1 MQVGSRIWILWGIV
15 NLVPG
20 ICSLSS
26 VPLGKAG
33 GVAFAFN
40 YTTLLYAWSITEVIR
55 YFFYGIKVCES
66 HNSQPKYVFWVPDE
80 LQLSNN
86 QLLCRNAFEV
96 LPIGQSQSV
105 VHSDNDV

>member
-1 MQVGSRIWILWGIV
+1 MLSHPVMHIACWPPNDTGMCTTAAMQVGSRIWILWGIV

-66 HNSQPKYVFWVPDE
+66 CDSQ
-80 LQLSNN
+80 LQ
-86 QLLCRNAFEV
+86 
-96 LPIGQSQSV
+96 
-105 VHSDNDV
+105 